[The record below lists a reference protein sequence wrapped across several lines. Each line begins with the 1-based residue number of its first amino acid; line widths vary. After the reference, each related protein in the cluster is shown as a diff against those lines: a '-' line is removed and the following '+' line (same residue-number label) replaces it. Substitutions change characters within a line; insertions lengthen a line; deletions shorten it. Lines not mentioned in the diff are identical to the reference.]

1 MSLLNVYLILL
12 LVSFKRKMY
21 TNEIVWVGHCLQ
33 SKSTYQLEKALY
45 RNKILMSNSYRKTHN
60 TLKTENAN
68 T

>member
-1 MSLLNVYLILL
+1 
-12 LVSFKRKMY
+12 MY